1 MSCCV
6 CWHDEF
12 WARDIAMFGVA
23 VVRRVYVDCSMFCCV
38 FGLGEFPR
46 EKLQLFNASAM
57 FMWLVHVVL
66 PYEFFSCEA

>member
-1 MSCCV
+1 MLQ
-6 CWHDEF
+6 WF
-12 WARDIAMFGVA
+12 
-23 VVRRVYVDCSMFCCV
+23 VVLYRLFNVLCV

>member
-1 MSCCV
+1 
-6 CWHDEF
+6 
-12 WARDIAMFGVA
+12 MFGVA
-23 VVRRVYVDCSMFCCV
+23 VVRRVHVDCSMFCCV

-46 EKLQLFNASAM
+46 EKLQCFVFNASAM